1 MRRSYFRCFGTAG
14 ADELL
19 WDQDLKPHTVG
30 EFSISVVQANST
42 LEDQAQVV
50 SSPFA
55 TFIGVYDGHGGFDAS
70 RFINARLFHY
80 FHRFCTEQKNV
91 SADII
96 REAFVATEKEF
107 LRLVQDSWPRT
118 PKLASVGSCCLVG
131 VIVGNVLHVA
141 NLGDSRAVLGSYLD
155 LEEDEVVAERLTSD
169 HNVAVEEV
177 RKEVIELH
185 PDESDIVVRVRGVWR
200 IKGIIQV
207 SRSIGD
213 VYLKKP
219 EYCNDPVL
227 KQFISPVSPLQ
238 KAVVT
243 AEPCVYTRKLTPHD
257 LFLIFASDGFWEQL
271 SDDDAVKIVFK
282 SPRQGIAKR
291 LVKAALEAAA
301 KKMEISYK
309 ELKSIPKGT
318 RRHLHDDMTVIVV
331 YLDTHYL
338 APMAP
343 SFESEKYISTNTPAD
358 IFSFS
363 RCGSGSRLCPE
374 P

>member
-1 MRRSYFRCFGTAG
+1 M
-14 ADELL
+14 
-19 WDQDLKPHTVG
+19 
-30 EFSISVVQANST
+30 
-42 LEDQAQVV
+42 
-50 SSPFA
+50 
-55 TFIGVYDGHGGFDAS
+55 
-70 RFINARLFHY
+70 
-80 FHRFCTEQKNV
+80 V

-96 REAFVATEKEF
+96 REAFVATEEEF

-131 VIVGNVLHVA
+131 VIVGNVLYVA
-141 NLGDSRAVLGSYLD
+141 NLGDSRAVLGRYLD
-155 LEEDEVVAERLTSD
+155 LDEDEVAAERLTRD

-185 PDESDIVVRVRGVWR
+185 ADEPDVVVRARGVWR

-213 VYLKKP
+213 VCLKKP
-219 EYCNDPVL
+219 EYCNDPL
-227 KQFISPVSPLQ
+227 LQQFISPVSPLQ
-238 KAVVT
+238 QAVIT
-243 AEPCVYTRKLTPHD
+243 AEPCIYTRKLTPHD

-271 SDDDAVKIVFK
+271 SDEDAVEMVFNN
-282 SPRQGIAKR
+282 PREGIAKR

-301 KKMEISYK
+301 KKMEVSCN
-309 ELKSIPKGT
+309 ELKGIPKGM

-338 APMAP
+338 APMVP
-343 SFESEKYISTNTPAD
+343 SFESEKYISTNTPTD
-358 IFSFS
+358 IFSLN
-363 RCGSGSRLCPE
+363 RRGSDSRLCPE

>member
-70 RFINARLFHY
+70 RFINARLFPY

>member
-70 RFINARLFHY
+70 RFINARLFPY

-271 SDDDAVKIVFK
+271 SDGDAVKIVFK